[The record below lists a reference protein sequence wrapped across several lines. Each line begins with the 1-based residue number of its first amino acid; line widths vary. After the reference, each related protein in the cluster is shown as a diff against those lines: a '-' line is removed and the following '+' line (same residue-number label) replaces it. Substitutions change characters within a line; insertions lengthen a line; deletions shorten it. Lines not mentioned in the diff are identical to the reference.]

1 MLAVLAAVMGV
12 VVGASPLLQVRQMHA
27 RGSSADVSI
36 AFLAVIGCGQAI
48 WLGYGLNLG
57 DVPLIMA
64 NGLGVAISTITVVV
78 ALRLRRRVRIAMV
91 PIPDADG
98 VLTTGARTGESLES
112 PRFELV

>member
-1 MLAVLAAVMGV
+1 MGV
-12 VVGASPLLQVRQMHA
+12 VVGASSLLQVRQMHA

-48 WLGYGLNLG
+48 WLGYGLNVG

-64 NGLGVAISTITVVV
+64 NGLGVVISTITVVV
-78 ALRLRRRVRIAMV
+78 ALRLRRRVRSAMA

-98 VLTTGARTGESLES
+98 ALTTGARTGESLES
-112 PRFELV
+112 LRFELV